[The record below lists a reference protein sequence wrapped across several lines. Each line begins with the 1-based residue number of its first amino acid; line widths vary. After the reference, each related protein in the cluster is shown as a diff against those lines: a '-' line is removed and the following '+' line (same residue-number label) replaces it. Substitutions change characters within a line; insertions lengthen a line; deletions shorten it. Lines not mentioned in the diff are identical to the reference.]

1 MHGLCRA
8 IHSCRRCFC
17 SSRSSRFPLDALA
30 PFQKALASGFRFDR
44 PSMPLGPLKE
54 DSLKVSRIR
63 APQRDLPCTT
73 WRKLGKRNYA
83 APAIEATLRQRQR
96 LQPSQ
101 SAPLLHARSGRT
113 LTPTPFAVAV
123 DDTLHS
129 PSSPSPRE
137 AEDGPI
143 TFRACSPS
151 SSSRPAT
158 GSRLFQDSPSYSNAE
173 TKLLPTRRPREVW
186 FPVLTG
192 EHSVEIP
199 FREIRESSHGE
210 DYVWWFQE
218 QRSQQRATA
227 SRQSLRQ
234 GALRPVSVW
243 QTELSELASTHPP
256 ARGLAGKEQLLH
268 RASLLRHLESLGVQ
282 QGPKALAEA
291 VCWCFGGAERAS
303 HQLSRSFGDKVGL
316 LQLSGLLAL
325 LDLDLGLLTGAQGR
339 SWLRWRSSWKRKP
352 FSWPRSSTGARRFRP
367 ATGRRKRK
375 PPPGPPPPPPRRRP
389 RRRFAAGPRWAASWR
404 RALRER
410 ALRRWCKAE
419 PGGGPTTQLQA
430 RLQAMGNL
438 ELSFRSWFSS
448 ACERS
453 AEGILFVSLKAW
465 ISFFEDLEPHDPLRS
480 AQLREA
486 GGEAALQRAF
496 EDARRKQAG
505 DCPGLCFASFLH
517 ALAGLNQALDLRWS
531 PVLDFFQEM
540 KTTAALDHPSGR
552 RRRNRSHPWQCCST
566 RTRTPCGGSGDPE
579 LRGSQ
584 AVLLR
589 RIHQT
594 LRAIPA
600 GRASERHFRAVLEE
614 TDFRRKLPSDPK
626 DTCDLADSGKRGEA
640 RAFGSRFRPG
650 GDAKAQVA
658 SMSIMAYH
666 ARRKAS
672 RAFAQASLWN
682 RVAERRLNDLKQSL
696 EAPPLPSVGLLPN
709 VALTLDSKDKFVS
722 EHRPV
727 EKMDAETVQPARSGV
742 EPHKEAQAWHWR
754 LWS

>member
-30 PFQKALASGFRFDR
+30 PFQKGMTELHLRR
-44 PSMPLGPLKE
+44 LE

-234 GALRPVSVW
+234 GPLRPVSVW

-325 LDLDLGLLTGAQGR
+325 LDLDLGLLTGAQELAALAEFLEEKTLLVASLLNG
-339 SWLRWRSSWKRKP
+339 
-352 FSWPRSSTGARRFRP
+352 STAVPTRNGTTETEASAR
-367 ATGRRKRK
+367 ASASAS
-375 PPPGPPPPPPRRRP
+375 
-389 RRRFAAGPRWAASWR
+389 AAQAQA
-404 RALRER
+404 ER

>member
-8 IHSCRRCFC
+8 IHSCGRCFC
-17 SSRSSRFPLDALA
+17 SSRFPPDALV
-30 PFQKALASGFRFDR
+30 PSQKGMTELHLRRLSAQSQ
-44 PSMPLGPLKE
+44 
-54 DSLKVSRIR
+54 VSRIR

-101 SAPLLHARSGRT
+101 SAPLLHARSRR
-113 LTPTPFAVAV
+113 TPTPTPSALAV
-123 DDTLHS
+123 DDSLHS

-173 TKLLPTRRPREVW
+173 TELLPTRRPREVW

-303 HQLSRSFGDKVGL
+303 RQLSRSFGDKVGL

-325 LDLDLGLLTGAQGR
+325 LDLDLGLLTGAQELAALAELLEEKTLLVAALLNGTA
-339 SWLRWRSSWKRKP
+339 
-352 FSWPRSSTGARRFRP
+352 STG
-367 ATGRRKRK
+367 TGTT
-375 PPPGPPPPPPRRRP
+375 GTTG
-389 RRRFAAGPRWAASWR
+389 AACAQARWAQVGRFLAL

-453 AEGILFVSLKAW
+453 AEGVLFVSLKAW

-496 EDARRKQAG
+496 EDARRKQEG

-531 PVLDFFQEM
+531 PLLDFFQEK

-552 RRRNRSHPWQCCST
+552 RSRNRSHPWRCCST

-589 RIHQT
+589 RIHPT

-600 GRASERHFRAVLEE
+600 GRASERCFRGGL
-614 TDFRRKLPSDPK
+614 
-626 DTCDLADSGKRGEA
+626 
-640 RAFGSRFRPG
+640 G
-650 GDAKAQVA
+650 GDG
-658 SMSIMAYH
+658 
-666 ARRKAS
+666 
-672 RAFAQASLWN
+672 
-682 RVAERRLNDLKQSL
+682 
-696 EAPPLPSVGLLPN
+696 LP
-709 VALTLDSKDKFVS
+709 
-722 EHRPV
+722 
-727 EKMDAETVQPARSGV
+727 
-742 EPHKEAQAWHWR
+742 KEASVRSKGHLRSSRVWQAW
-754 LWS
+754 